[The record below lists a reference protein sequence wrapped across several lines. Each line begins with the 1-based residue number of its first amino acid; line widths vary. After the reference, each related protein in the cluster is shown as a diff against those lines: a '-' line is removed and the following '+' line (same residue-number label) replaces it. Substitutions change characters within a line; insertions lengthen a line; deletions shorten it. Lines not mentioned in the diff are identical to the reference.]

1 MTPKQTAFAEKY
13 VECGNASEAYRHAYD
28 AENMS
33 PQALKVEASRLLVN
47 PNITLTIVELQEA
60 ARERCMVNVEGLTRE
75 LDEDRKL
82 AREERQA
89 SPAIAAVMAK
99 AKLHGLLTDKVEHGG
114 EWKVRT
120 LADLYA
126 DFEAEDAAETQP
138 TKPACHH

>member
-28 AENMS
+28 AENS
-33 PQALKVEASRLLVN
+33 SDKVIWNEASKLLSNHEV
-47 PNITLTIVELQEA
+47 TIRIMELQQE
-60 ARERCMVNVEGLTRE
+60 ARERCIVTVEGLTKE

-82 AREERQA
+82 AREERRA

-126 DFEAEDAAETQP
+126 DFEAEDAGEIQP
-138 TKPACHH
+138 TKLACHH